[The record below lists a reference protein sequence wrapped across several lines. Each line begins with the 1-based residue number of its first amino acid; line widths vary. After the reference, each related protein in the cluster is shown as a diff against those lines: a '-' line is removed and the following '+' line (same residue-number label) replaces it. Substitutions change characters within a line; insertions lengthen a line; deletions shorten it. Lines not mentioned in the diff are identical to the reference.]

1 VRVVVLGTGLLGDAL
16 LKELAHRGHPHAS
29 LDHAAFDATGSISKA
44 AARLVQRG
52 DLVINAA
59 AMTNLDACE
68 ERRAEAMEVNGE
80 EPGRLATLARER
92 GAKLLH
98 VSTDN
103 VLDVVN
109 VYAEAKA
116 LGEKRV
122 REALGDEALI
132 VRVST
137 VFGPH
142 PRRVDFVRFVV
153 SALREKGEV
162 TAITDMLSSP
172 TYTPDAA
179 RALLAAGLGGAKGT
193 HAFVNEPC
201 ISRYD
206 WALDIQR
213 AWGAPGV
220 VKGAKMDDFKGW
232 KARRPKG
239 AILHPTLGAWHEPMP
254 LAECMR
260 EYKALWP

>member
-1 VRVVVLGTGLLGDAL
+1 MRVVVLGTGLLGDAL
-16 LKELAHRGHPHAS
+16 LKELARREHPHAS
-29 LDHAAFDATGSISKA
+29 LDHAAFDAAGGISKA

-52 DLVINAA
+52 DLVVNAA

-68 ERRAEAMEVNGE
+68 EHRAQAMEVNGE

-92 GAKLLH
+92 GARLLH

-103 VLDVVN
+103 VLEVVN

-122 REALGDEALI
+122 REAMGDDALI

-153 SALREKGEV
+153 TALREKGEV

-172 TYTPDAA
+172 TFTPDAA
-179 RALLAAGLGGAKGT
+179 RALLAAGLGGATGT

-201 ISRYD
+201 ISRHE
-206 WALDIQR
+206 WALQIQR
-213 AWGAPGV
+213 VWGAPGV
-220 VKGAKMDDFKGW
+220 VQGAKMEDFKGW

-239 AILHPTLGAWHEPMP
+239 TILQPTLDVWHKPLP
-254 LAECMR
+254 LAACMR
-260 EYKALWP
+260 QYKAIWP